1 MRLGDVIKNREYI
14 DIDGILRRT
23 SNVRFTLD
31 ELDID
36 LKKKRSLSLTVTHLM
51 VRLLHRIMV
60 LYLGIWYHYNN
71 GGAYGFDRC

>member
-23 SNVRFTLD
+23 SDVRFTLD

-36 LKKKRSLSLTVTHLM
+36 LKKKRSLSLTMTHLM
-51 VRLLHRIMV
+51 VRL
-60 LYLGIWYHYNN
+60 
-71 GGAYGFDRC
+71 